1 MEDIDIKRLRKVL
14 KYKERNDLA
23 DLLKNSRSNVRE
35 SSTYGS
41 MWYSVISYFEIYS
54 PIKSNEK
61 LIVLSEEDKLELLK
75 AILLIYPI
83 KESEPEIVE
92 IEFYP
97 DFDLEDEV
105 ELVDTKSLENIDF
118 DYIQEQIKKCN
129 IKIAEK
135 DFEGAVTN
143 SRTLLESV
151 CLYIYEVKIGEYDYK
166 GNLLK
171 LYKDVSQVLNMTPAD
186 HSDEY
191 LKQILSGVFSIING
205 VSGLR
210 NNFSDAHGNSPR
222 KAYKIDD
229 RHAILTVNL
238 SKTIAEYLYLSYEKN
253 EKKIIE

>member
-1 MEDIDIKRLRKVL
+1 MEDNDIKRLRKVL
-14 KYKERNDLA
+14 KYKELKDLS
-23 DLLKNSRSNVRE
+23 DLLKNSRSNIRE
-35 SSTYGS
+35 SSTYGT

-54 PIKSNEK
+54 PIRLNEK
-61 LIVLSEEDKLELLK
+61 LILLSDEDKSKLLK

-83 KESEPEIVE
+83 KENEVEIVD

-97 DFDLEDEV
+97 DFDLEE
-105 ELVDTKSLENIDF
+105 EYQLIETASLKNIDF
-118 DYIQEQIKKCN
+118 EYIQEQIEKCN
-129 IKIAEK
+129 IKIVEK

-143 SRTLLESV
+143 SRTLLESI
-151 CLYIYEVKIGEYDYK
+151 CLYIYEVKVGDYDYK

-171 LYKDVSQVLNMTPAD
+171 LYKDVSQCLNMGPAD

-191 LKQILSGVFSIING
+191 LKQILSGIFSIING

-238 SKTIAEYLYLSYEKN
+238 SKTIAEYLYLSY
-253 EKKIIE
+253 KKSESKA